1 MSSKRKYDFQ
11 KIEQRWRDFWRERGF
26 FTVDTRT
33 TPTHKFY
40 YLNMFPYP
48 SGVLHV
54 GHGRNYIIGDAVAR
68 YKMMCGFQV
77 LTPMGFDGFG
87 LPAENAA
94 IENQTH
100 PRDWTIANIEG
111 MKQQFHAWG
120 IEYDW
125 DRQICTCDPEYYRWN
140 QWLFLQFFKNGLAYR
155 AEAIANWCPGCETVL
170 ANEQVIDGRCERCD
184 SAVIKKKL
192 TQWFFKITQYA
203 AQLLDDL
210 EKLEHWPDRVK
221 KMQRN
226 WIGKSEGVEVEF
238 AVEGFAHKLKI
249 FTTRPDTIF
258 GVTFMALAPEHP
270 FIEEFIAQ
278 ERDAKHRETMR
289 SFVQKALQQGEIA
302 RGAVDV
308 EKEGC
313 FTGRYAINPM
323 SNEKIPVYIAN
334 YVLMEYGTGAIMGVP
349 GHDARD
355 FDFAQTYELE
365 IRRVIESEE
374 NKGELKTAFEG
385 EGHLVHS
392 GPFTGLSSQEAF
404 RRIGEQLQQRGQGRF
419 AIKYKLRDWLISR
432 QRYWG
437 TPIPMIH
444 CERCGVVPVPESELP
459 VRLPDV
465 PFIGKK
471 GLAEIPEFYK
481 TTCPTCQGPARRDTD
496 TMDTFVDSSWY
507 YLRYLSPHDAKRPFD
522 PQAVNHWLPVDQY
535 VGGVEHAIL
544 HLLYSRFFTKA
555 LRDMGYVDFDEPF
568 ARLFTQGMI
577 EHLSYRCP
585 EHNWI
590 APHEVQEEERCPYC
604 GRTLQ
609 TDLHKMSKSKRN
621 VVSPQDVIDQYG
633 ADTERLYTLFIGPPE
648 RDIEWSSEGVQGAY
662 RYLNRLWTLVQSHRH
677 VHPESSATRIAAAM
691 LPARD
696 RQLWRT
702 LHEKTKA
709 VTEDIETFHFNTA
722 VSAIMELTN
731 ELYDYTALCKRGEHA
746 RNESLLR
753 QALEQL
759 VLLVSP
765 FTPFIAEEL
774 WRTMGHEDAVLDQP
788 WPTYDPAAL
797 EREEQEIIIQINGKV
812 RDRIT
817 VPAAVSQ
824 DPHELEKRALQ
835 QISKRLNGKEVQKV
849 IVVPGRLVN
858 VVVK

>member
-1 MSSKRKYDFQ
+1 MPRIAKYNFK
-11 KIEQRWRDFWRERGF
+11 KIEKRWRDFWREHGF
-26 FTVDTRT
+26 FAVNTKN
-33 TPTHKFY
+33 PGQKFY

-54 GHGRNYIIGDAVAR
+54 GHGRNYIIGDAFAR
-68 YKMMCGFQV
+68 YKKMCGFQV
-77 LTPMGFDGFG
+77 LNPMGFDAFG

-94 IENQTH
+94 IENKTH

-111 MKQQFHAWG
+111 MKRQFHAWG

-125 DRQICTCDPEYYRWN
+125 DREIRTCEPEYYRWN
-140 QWLFLQFFKNGLAYR
+140 QWLFLQFYKNGLAYR

-170 ANEQVIDGRCERCD
+170 ANEQVIDGHCERCD
-184 SAVIKKKL
+184 SGVIKKKL

-203 AQLLDDL
+203 PQLLEDL

-226 WIGKSEGVEVEF
+226 WIGRSEGVEAEF
-238 AVEGFAHKLKI
+238 AIENSPHKLKI

-278 ERDAKHRETMR
+278 ERDPKRREEMQAFIQR
-289 SFVQKALQQGEIA
+289 ALQQGEIA
-302 RGAVDV
+302 RGAADV
-308 EKEGC
+308 EKEGY

-323 SNEKIPVYIAN
+323 SGEKIPIYIAN

-349 GHDARD
+349 GHDTRD
-355 FDFAQTYELE
+355 FEFARKYGLK

-374 NKGELKTAFEG
+374 NKGELQAAFEG
-385 EGHLVHS
+385 EGQLVNS
-392 GPFTGLSSQEAF
+392 GQFNGFTSQEAF
-404 RRIGEQLQQRGQGRF
+404 HKIGEYLRQRGQGRF

-444 CERCGVVPVPESELP
+444 CPTCGTVPVPEEELP

-471 GLAEIPEFYK
+471 GLAEIPEFYQ
-481 TTCPTCQGPARRDTD
+481 TTCPKCHGPAKRDTD

-507 YLRYLSPHDAKRPFD
+507 YLRFISPHDADRPFD
-522 PQAVNHWLPVDQY
+522 SEAVNQWLPVDQY

-544 HLLYSRFFTKA
+544 HLMYSRFFTKA
-555 LRDMGYVDFDEPF
+555 LRDMGHVKFDEPF
-568 ARLFTQGMI
+568 LRLFTQGMI
-577 EHLSYRCP
+577 EYTSYRCS

-590 APHEVQEEERCPYC
+590 APPEVQEGNRCPHC
-604 GRTLQ
+604 GRELQ
-609 TDLHKMSKSKRN
+609 TDLQKMSKSHLN
-621 VVSPQDVIDQYG
+621 VVSPQEVIDQYG
-633 ADTERLYTLFIGPPE
+633 ADTERLYTLFMGPPD
-648 RDIEWSSEGVQGAY
+648 RDIEWSDEGVRGSF
-662 RYLNRLWTLVQSHRH
+662 RFLNRLWVLVCSH
-677 VHPESSATRIAAAM
+677 TRKLADVNAGNLDLDIFTE
-691 LPARD
+691 REKKVW
-696 RQLWRT
+696 QK
-702 LHEKTKA
+702 LHQTIKA
-709 VTEDIETFHFNTA
+709 VTEDIEQFHFNTA
-722 VSAIMELTN
+722 VAAIMELTN
-731 ELYDYTALCKRGEHA
+731 ELSDYTTSHSRKLNKPMVKR
-746 RNESLLR
+746 
-753 QALEQL
+753 ALEDL
-759 VLLVSP
+759 ILIVSP

-774 WRTMGHEDAVLDQP
+774 WRVMGHDGAVLDQP
-788 WPTYDPAAL
+788 WPAFDPNAL
-797 EREEQEIIIQINGKV
+797 ESAECEIIIQINGKV
-812 RDRIT
+812 RARMI
-817 VPAAVSQ
+817 VSVDISQ
-824 DPHELEKRALQ
+824 NQSELEKRALQ
-835 QISKRLNGKEVQKV
+835 QVEKRLDGKQIQKV